1 MGYQKNTRLLV
12 FKDDINEEIIAFF
25 KDLYQDVKIIKQD
38 HHIILFFVDK
48 YFDNIKELIDA
59 LIVDFT
65 VVINYHEGIMLNS
78 QTEDSFIEQYLKLII
93 KYDLLKESY
102 TNIFSLIYF
111 LSNKDVK
118 DFFGQY
124 VKNILNPIINK
135 NNNRI
140 ILNKFFDNNLN
151 VLKTSKDLFIN
162 RNSLTLRLETIS
174 KQIGY
179 NIQDFKVASMI
190 MLLLN
195 MKI

>member
-1 MGYQKNTRLLV
+1 MSYQKNTRLLV

-25 KDLYQDVKIIKQD
+25 KDLYHDVKIIKQD

-48 YFDNIKELIDA
+48 YFDNIKELIDT

-78 QTEDSFIEQYLKLII
+78 QTEDRFIEQYLKLII

-174 KQIGY
+174 KQVGY

-190 MLLLN
+190 LLLLN